1 MALEMAKVV
10 NRWLSLTQICLNLGS
25 ELEVV
30 SLCVFQ
36 KLRQLVGSS

>member
-1 MALEMAKVV
+1 MELEMANVV
-10 NRWLSLTQICLNLGS
+10 NRWLSLTQICLNLNS
-25 ELEVV
+25 ELEAV